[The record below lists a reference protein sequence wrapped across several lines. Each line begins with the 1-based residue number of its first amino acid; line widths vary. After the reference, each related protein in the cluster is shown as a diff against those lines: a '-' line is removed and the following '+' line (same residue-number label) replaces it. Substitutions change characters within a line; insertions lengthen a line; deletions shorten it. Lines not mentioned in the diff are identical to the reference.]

1 MDGDSG
7 ALGSVFDTITGTV
20 NSIETFG
27 RTVGTATTWS
37 MTTAMIWAV
46 IIFMFV
52 TLLLRVIVPW
62 NSAAAKRWEAT
73 GVVIKPTAA
82 PFKPRTTDRLA
93 DLEAKNQE
101 LEDKLAAALAQLA
114 ALTADMSA
122 KEATDA

>member
-1 MDGDSG
+1 MEGDSG
-7 ALGSVFDTITGTV
+7 ALGGVFDTITGTV

-27 RTVGTATTWS
+27 RTVGDATTWS

-73 GVVIKPTAA
+73 GVILTPTAA
-82 PFKPRTTDRLA
+82 PFRRKADPREERIL
-93 DLEAKNQE
+93 E
-101 LEDKLAAALAQLA
+101 LEDKLAVALAQLA

-122 KEATDA
+122 KEAESA

>member
-1 MDGDSG
+1 MDPMEGDSG
-7 ALGSVFDTITGTV
+7 ALGGVFDTITGTV

-73 GVVIKPTAA
+73 GVILTPTAA
-82 PFKPRTTDRLA
+82 PFKRKA
-93 DLEAKNQE
+93 DASEARILE

-122 KEATDA
+122 KEAESA

>member
-62 NSAAAKRWEAT
+62 NTAAAKRWEAT
-73 GVVIKPTAA
+73 GVILTPAA
-82 PFKPRTTDRLA
+82 PFRGKPDPRD
-93 DLEAKNQE
+93 EKIME

-114 ALTADMSA
+114 ALTADLSA
-122 KEATDA
+122 KEAESA

>member
-1 MDGDSG
+1 MDPMDGDSG
-7 ALGSVFDTITGTV
+7 ALASVFDTITGTV

-62 NSAAAKRWEAT
+62 NTAAAKRWEAT
-73 GVVIKPTAA
+73 GVILQPTAA
-82 PFKPRTTDRLA
+82 PFKGKDAARDARIA
-93 DLEAKNQE
+93 D
-101 LEDKLAAALAQLA
+101 LEDKLAVALAQLA
-114 ALTADMSA
+114 ALTASA
-122 KEATDA
+122 DAPATET